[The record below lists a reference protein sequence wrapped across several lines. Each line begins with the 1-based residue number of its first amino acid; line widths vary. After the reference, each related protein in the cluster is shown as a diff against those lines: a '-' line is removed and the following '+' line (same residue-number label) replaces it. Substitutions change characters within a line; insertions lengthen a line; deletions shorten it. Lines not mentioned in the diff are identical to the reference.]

1 MVTQPASLLPK
12 TALSGTDP
20 SAAAPFVG
28 LLDVELPVTILLGT
42 GSLTVKRCLSLQL
55 NSILKLEQSAGE
67 DLVIAV
73 NGIRLARGEVMI
85 VEDTTAVR
93 ITHIIKAAGKET
105 PQS

>member
-1 MVTQPASLLPK
+1 MTQPLPLLPK
-12 TALSGTDP
+12 TSQPPPEP
-20 SAAAPFVG
+20 SSAAPFVG

-42 GSLTVKRCLSLQL
+42 GTVKVKRCLSLEPD
-55 NSILKLEQSAGE
+55 SILKLDQPAGE

-85 VEDTTAVR
+85 VEDSTAVR
-93 ITHIIKAAGKET
+93 ITSIVKAAGKES

>member
-1 MVTQPASLLPK
+1 MTQPVSILPK
-12 TALSGTDP
+12 TAQAATEP
-20 SAAAPFVG
+20 SPSAPFVG

-42 GSLTVKRCLSLQL
+42 GAVTVKRCLSLQP
-55 NSILKLEQSAGE
+55 NSVLKLEQSAGE

-93 ITHIIKAAGKET
+93 ITHIVKAVGKELS
-105 PQS
+105 QS